1 MLAINSI
8 PHQSCLSLQNK
19 IKQAYLNKLRLN
31 QKKYVINFNLKD
43 TLTYCNLI
51 CPACQTLI
59 K

>member
-31 QKKYVINFNLKD
+31 QKKYVINFNSKD
-43 TLTYCNLI
+43 TL
-51 CPACQTLI
+51 